1 MDAILYLI
9 VVVVAVMALNIHF
22 IGMGTTSLVDFFGHG
37 FGWGTIFG
45 MMVTGAIALIC
56 QRIEAR
62 K

>member
-1 MDAILYLI
+1 
-9 VVVVAVMALNIHF
+9 MALIMHF
-22 IGMGTTSLVDFFGHG
+22 NSMGTTSLVDFFGHG